1 MSGVVSAARVPRPR
15 GDAPTPA
22 QFGAYNGMFG
32 YFNDRLFGGTIP
44 AWHAR
49 KAKHEATVKAAQA
62 LIDAARAEMP
72 ATVKPD
78 MRPAWLHDKLTEE

>member
-1 MSGVVSAARVPRPR
+1 M
-15 GDAPTPA
+15 DHW
-22 QFGAYNGMFG
+22 NGKSKIELPDFAERQPK
-32 YFNDRLFGGTIP
+32 DDDKIP

-78 MRPAWLHDKLTEE
+78 MRPAWLHDKLTENEG

>member
-32 YFNDRLFGGTIP
+32 YFNDRLFGGTLP
-44 AWHAR
+44 R
-49 KAKHEATVKAAQA
+49 CC
-62 LIDAARAEMP
+62 
-72 ATVKPD
+72 
-78 MRPAWLHDKLTEE
+78 